1 MRMNITIC
9 GSGNVGGAL
18 AGGWKKAGHRVTF
31 AARDP
36 SGAKAAE
43 LKKDGYAVAPQAD
56 AAKSTD
62 VIVLATPW
70 DATAATVKALGNL
83 AGKIVVDATNPL
95 TAKLELALGFSD
107 SAGETVARLAS
118 GAKVVKAFNTTGA
131 NNMANSTYA
140 GGKLVM
146 PVAGDDAEAKKTVM
160 ALAADLGFEPVD
172 AGPLSMSR
180 HLEPM
185 AMLWIKLA
193 YAQGMGREFGFGFL
207 RR

>member
-1 MRMNITIC
+1 MNIVIC
-9 GSGNVGGAL
+9 GSGNVGRAL
-18 AGGWKKAGHRVTF
+18 AGGWKKAGHSVIF
-31 AARDP
+31 AARDAN
-36 SGAKAAE
+36 GAKAAE
-43 LKKDGYAVAPQAD
+43 LKQDGYAVAPQAQ
-56 AAKSTD
+56 AAQRAD
-62 VIVLATPW
+62 IIVLATPW
-70 DATAATVKALGNL
+70 DAAAPTIKALGNL

-140 GGKLVM
+140 GGKVMM
-146 PVAGDDAEAKKTVM
+146 PVAGDDADAKKAVM
-160 ALAADLGFEPVD
+160 GLAADLGFEPVD
-172 AGPLSMSR
+172 AGPLAMSR

-193 YAQGMGREFGFGFL
+193 YAQGLGREFAFGLL